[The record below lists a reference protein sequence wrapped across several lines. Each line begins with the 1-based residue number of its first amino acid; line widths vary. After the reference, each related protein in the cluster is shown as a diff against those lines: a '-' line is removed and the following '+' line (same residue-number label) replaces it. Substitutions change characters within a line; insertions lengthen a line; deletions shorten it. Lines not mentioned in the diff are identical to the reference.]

1 MTVYRPPNSNLSE
14 WTGAINDLDEAIELV
29 QAHNE
34 YPNIVIGG
42 DFNFRYLKWHDGCIV
57 LHQGLSIQAEMF

>member
-1 MTVYRPPNSNLSE
+1 MSGQKL
-14 WTGAINDLDEAIELV
+14 DLEKAIELV

-42 DFNFRYLKWHDGCIV
+42 DFNSDPRPERKMDFVK
-57 LHQGLSIQAEMF
+57 S